1 MPEKEFYQKY
11 TELRTLLDAIAM
23 GSVRYCLEPKR
34 TKRRTERLD
43 ELIATLSQVEKSIRE
58 RYESSRLQKTAAPES
73 GVARAAAASF
83 KR

>member
-34 TKRRTERLD
+34 TK
-43 ELIATLSQVEKSIRE
+43 ATN
-58 RYESSRLQKTAAPES
+58 
-73 GVARAAAASF
+73 
-83 KR
+83 

>member
-34 TKRRTERLD
+34 TDD
-43 ELIATLSQVEKSIRE
+43 ELKSFDDFCH
-58 RYESSRLQKTAAPES
+58 
-73 GVARAAAASF
+73 AR
-83 KR
+83 